1 MKPGTPIDPRSPVR
15 SGGALLT
22 RFVVQEHRARAHH
35 FDFRLEK
42 DGVLKSWAVPKAPP
56 LAAGE
61 KRLAIQTEDHPL
73 DYGRFEGEIP
83 AGRQGAGSVRIWDRG
98 PCEVREWTD
107 DRIVFVLHGARL
119 RGCFGLMRMRHPGP
133 GRWLFLSMRRGA
145 SQAVSATRGEIHSSV
160 QPRRNKP

>member
-1 MKPGTPIDPRSPVR
+1 MKPAMPISPGAPARSD
-15 SGGALLT
+15 SALPT
-22 RFVVQEHRARAHH
+22 RFVVQEHRARTRH

-61 KRLAIQTEDHPL
+61 KRLAIQVEDHPL
-73 DYGRFEGEIP
+73 DYGDFEGEIP
-83 AGRQGAGSVRIWDRG
+83 AGQYGAGAVRLWDRG

-119 RGCFGLMRMRHPGP
+119 RGCFGLIRMRPLGP
-133 GRWLFLSMRRGA
+133 RRWLFLSMRRGA
-145 SQAVSATRGEIHSSV
+145 AFRAISI
-160 QPRRNKP
+160 P